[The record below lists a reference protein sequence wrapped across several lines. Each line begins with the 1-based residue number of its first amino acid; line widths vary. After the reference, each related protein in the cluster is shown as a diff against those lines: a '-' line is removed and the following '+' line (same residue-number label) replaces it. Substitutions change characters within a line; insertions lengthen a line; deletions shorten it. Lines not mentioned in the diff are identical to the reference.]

1 MRERVDP
8 HLYSTV
14 LRSMGLLLNIL
25 RAGLIFLRA
34 VFDKFTLLN
43 SKFTMVREG
52 PSQGGFNMLCAAVN
66 ISISAR

>member
-34 VFDKFTLLN
+34 VFDTFTLLN

-52 PSQGGFNMLCAAVN
+52 
-66 ISISAR
+66 